1 MKVLKYIL
9 VFCTAVLTF
18 SCQEEI
24 FVSEN
29 VQDGYIS
36 VRFMTE
42 VAFMED
48 IPTRAV
54 DPDGGGVQQ
63 MQVFCFDANG
73 IFITTVK
80 ATLAPDAP
88 EPGVTVS
95 TSGRVEAVVPEHTHT
110 MQLVGNQNLTFFE
123 EDKYRGMT
131 EIEVMSALEASAGR
145 IIYWARKTVAELRE
159 CNTPEKAVR
168 LLRNQAKISLAVKE
182 NIDFE
187 EHGWIMVGTSAF
199 GTVAPF
205 NPATGMF
212 EAPTHDNPFV
222 TLPENTAKLV
232 DYLDVRTN
240 PEEYVFETP
249 NSSADP
255 VDFIVKGSQNGGKD
269 LYYRISIIDKDG
281 INLPILRNHHYIIT
295 IAGDLNYGSETF
307 AQALEAPPT
316 NNVWVAVSDNISAIS
331 DESYR
336 LSVDKTSV
344 VIPEDDFVYP
354 DREYELHYT
363 VMSLTGGSVSA
374 ADVSWVEG
382 NQVARTPFDHVFD
395 ASTGRGTIRV
405 YLNEMGQTGKREGT
419 LLVKYGRLARKI
431 KITTIKK
438 QTFIPAWIT
447 TNIYG
452 GEVGENVTMM
462 FHISEDFPQEMYPFD
477 VLVSVNDLDVRN
489 ASGMVLPV
497 ILRGQEGY
505 GEDNGIGY
513 KYQLTVTRPGVQR
526 IYLKTILPHQT
537 GETVSVKIE
546 SDHFVPL
553 VKTATFVQET
563 NQRILLHNLRSYVG
577 SMPADEV
584 IYYYMVPQKKHAR
597 VEFTS
602 HLGEVFRTRPNSY
615 DATFTDA
622 LGTYYVKYTAPN
634 ADFSTPNV
642 DEFLLYSENL
652 EHNHDLPGDTYY
664 FDFYK
669 IDASYWS
676 STAGRVLG
684 FYRNRRGTI
693 GSGAV
698 FHLRTTTPKS
708 DEVVRVAT
716 NPYGSP
722 SITTGDAGE
731 LAAMNY
737 HTETCTGRGL
747 YKSAVFELATFNPFQ
762 FSAQIDVSGEIYGTA
777 VPVGTTNPVTDIF
790 VKYKPGQ
797 PVSISFDVT
806 SFKSNIVGLSS
817 QEQLS
822 VDPFGTEFEIY
833 IDAPMLE
840 LDKSRIPAEWLVPDA
855 DGRAKIQT
863 DPSIPGRIIYR
874 VDADREVERQYF
886 TGSQPL
892 MKDEAVL
899 DLFRQPTV
907 VDQTG
912 ERKTIPFRTSQIV
925 SAGDI
930 TISSQTDVVVYNPKR
945 FKVQNSSLTGRIFYM
960 KDGVKTVVPAGSF
973 VPFESLPSYNRIGT
987 MALGAEGA
995 FELRLRSEYKYSWDT
1010 GMVKFQYTEGKAV
1023 FEKEYYSLSA
1033 LYEELATGN
1042 DIILDEINTTTIW
1055 N

>member
-1 MKVLKYIL
+1 MKFLKYIL
-9 VFCTAVLTF
+9 MFCAFVLMF
-18 SCQEEI
+18 SCQEETL
-24 FVSEN
+24 VPEK

-36 VRFMTE
+36 VEFMTD

-48 IPTRAV
+48 VATKAV

-63 MQVFCFDANG
+63 MQVFCFDVNG

-80 ATLAPDAP
+80 ANLAPDAP
-88 EPGVTVS
+88 EPGVMAS
-95 TSGRVEAVVPEHTHT
+95 TSGKVEAVVPEHTQVL
-110 MQLVGNQNLTFFE
+110 QLVGNQNLTFFE
-123 EDKYRGMT
+123 EDKFRGMT
-131 EIEVMSALEASAGR
+131 EIEVMSTLEASAGR
-145 IIYWARKTVAELRE
+145 MIYWARKTIAELRE

-168 LLRNQAKISLAVKE
+168 LLRNQAKVSLAVKE
-182 NIDFE
+182 NIDFV
-187 EHGWIMVGTSAF
+187 EHGWIMVGTNAF

-205 NPATGMF
+205 NPETGRF

-222 TLPENTAKLV
+222 TLPENTAKLS

-240 PEEYVFETP
+240 PEEYVFETL

-255 VDFIVKGSQNGGKD
+255 VDFIVKGSQSGGKE
-269 LYYRISIIDKDG
+269 LYYRISIIDEDG
-281 INLPILRNHHYIIT
+281 MNLPILRNYHYIIT
-295 IAGDLNYGSETF
+295 IAGDLNYGSDTF
-307 AQALEAPPT
+307 AEALEAPPT

-344 VIPEDDFVYP
+344 VIPEDEFVYP
-354 DREYELHYT
+354 DREYELHYSVT
-363 VMSLTGGSVSA
+363 SLTGGSVSA
-374 ADVSWVEG
+374 ADVSWTEG
-382 NQVARTPFDHVFD
+382 NQVARTPFDHSFD

-405 YLNEMGQTGKREGT
+405 YLNEMGEAGKREGT
-419 LLVKYGRLARKI
+419 LLVKYGRLTRKI

-438 QTFIPAWIT
+438 QTFVPSWIT

-452 GEVGENVTMM
+452 GAAGENVTMM
-462 FHISEDFPQEMYPFD
+462 FHIPDDFPLEMYPFD

-513 KYQLTVTRPGVQR
+513 KYVLSVTKPGVQR

-546 SDHFVPL
+546 ADHFEPL
-553 VKTATFVQET
+553 TKSATFVQET
-563 NQRILLHNLRSYVG
+563 SQRILLHNLRSYVAT
-577 SMPADEV
+577 MPADEV

-597 VEFTS
+597 VEFSS
-602 HLGEVFRTRPNSY
+602 HLGEVFRERPNSY

-634 ADFSTPNV
+634 VDFSSPNV

-669 IDASYWS
+669 IDASKWS
-676 STAGRVLG
+676 TTAGRALG
-684 FYRNRRGTI
+684 FYRNNRGTV
-693 GSGAV
+693 GGGAV
-698 FHLRTTTPKS
+698 MHLRTTTPKA
-708 DEVVRVAT
+708 DEVVRIAT
-716 NPYGSP
+716 NPNGSP

-737 HTETCTGRGL
+737 SVPNCTGKGR
-747 YKSAVFELATFNPFQ
+747 YKSAVFELVTFNPFQ
-762 FSAQIDVSGEIYGTA
+762 FSAQVDVSGEVYGEV
-777 VPVGTTNPVTDIF
+777 VPVGASEQVSDLF

-797 PVSISFDVT
+797 PVNISFDVT
-806 SFKSNIVGLSS
+806 SFKSDIAGLSS

-840 LDKSRIPAEWLVPDA
+840 LDKSQIPAHWLVPDA
-855 DGRAKIQT
+855 DGKVKIQE
-863 DPSIPGRIIYR
+863 DPSVPGRIIYR

-886 TGSQPL
+886 NGSEPL
-892 MKDEAVL
+892 LKDEAVL
-899 DLFRQPTV
+899 DLFREPTV
-907 VDQTG
+907 VNQAG

-930 TISSQTDVVVYNPKR
+930 TISSQEDIVVYNSKR
-945 FKVQNSSLTGRIFYM
+945 FRVQNASMTGKLFYM
-960 KDGVKTVVPAGSF
+960 KNGVKTAVPAGSF

-987 MALGAEGA
+987 MALGDGGE

-1010 GMVKFQYTEGKAV
+1010 GMVKFQYSEGNTT

-1042 DIILDEINTTTIW
+1042 DIILEETNTTTIW